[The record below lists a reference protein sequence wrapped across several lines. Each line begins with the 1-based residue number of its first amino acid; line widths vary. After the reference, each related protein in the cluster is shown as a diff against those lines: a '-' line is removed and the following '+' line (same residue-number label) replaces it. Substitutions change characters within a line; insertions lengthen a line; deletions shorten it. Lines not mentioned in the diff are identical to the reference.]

1 MENVLPNATVSI
13 SRDTR
18 SEIKFRA
25 NDKFF
30 SCAALHY
37 TEG

>member
-1 MENVLPNATVSI
+1 MENVLLNATVSI
-13 SRDTR
+13 SGNTH